1 MDRSIFGRSPLSATT
16 AAEPMSRLPAP
27 RTILVVGIAAI
38 ALAVSLDLTIQSF
51 LVPIWGVDAV
61 VPYRAAARW
70 LAGGEPY
77 LASAFVA
84 GSGYDVPF
92 LYPPPFLV
100 AYAPLTL
107 LPVDIVIVVAN
118 AVALLASW
126 VALRRLGI
134 SHVLIPL
141 VLLWPPFS
149 GAIAGGNLEAVMF
162 AALAWLYWD
171 RARNGAR
178 APEAREPSSSR
189 RPALADGLLAAVIP
203 AIKVSQGH
211 AFVGL
216 LRLRPRAAMLG
227 ALVVVVAVVALLPLV
242 GPSLW
247 VSWLQQSARA
257 ADPTWPLRGSSL
269 TRDLPAIATTGIAGL
284 SMLAALAVPRSR
296 AGAWI
301 GLLTVI
307 GAPTLRLYG
316 VIFAVPAML
325 QLRREISLVAALLV
339 ATYTFEGLWLGIGLV
354 AFAYALST
362 RFPALLEPLAI
373 R

>member
-1 MDRSIFGRSPLSATT
+1 MPRR
-16 AAEPMSRLPAP
+16 RLPTP

-38 ALAVSLDLTIQSF
+38 AVAVSLDLTIQSV

-107 LPVDIVIVVAN
+107 LPVEIVIVVAN
-118 AVALLASW
+118 VVALLASW
-126 VALRRLGI
+126 GALRRLGI
-134 SHVLIPL
+134 SRVLIPL

-149 GAIAGGNLEAVMF
+149 GAIAGGNLQAAMF
-162 AALAWLYWD
+162 AAFAWLYWD
-171 RARNGAR
+171 RSAG
-178 APEAREPSSSR
+178 SSR
-189 RPALADGLLAAVIP
+189 GPVARDPAASGRPAVIDGLLAAIIP
-203 AIKVSQGH
+203 SIKISQGH

-216 LRLRPRAAMLG
+216 LRLRPRAAILG
-227 ALVVVVAVVALLPLV
+227 ALAVVAAVGLLLPIV
-242 GPSLW
+242 GPSVW
-247 VSWLQQSARA
+247 VAWFEQSVRA

-269 TRDLPAIATTGIAGL
+269 TRDLPAIATTAIAGL
-284 SMLAALAVPRSR
+284 SMLAAIAVPRAR

-325 QLRREISLVAALLV
+325 ELRREISLTAAVLV

-354 AFAYALST
+354 TVAYAASPHL
-362 RFPALLEPLAI
+362 PALLERPPV
-373 R
+373 RSEHPERQVV